1 MALELAG
8 LAAVVQINTQES
20 PNLAGRFGV
29 RGIPA
34 IYLLHHGKVVDQL
47 TGAQPP
53 EAIVAWFRRRE
64 RG

>member
-1 MALELAG
+1 VAKILAG
-8 LAAVVQINTQES
+8 SAAVVTVNTEES
-20 PNLAGRFGV
+20 PNLARRFGV

-47 TGAQPP
+47 AGAQPP
-53 EAIVAWFRRRE
+53 EAIAAWFRRRE